1 MVRRPVL
8 ADQSRAIQ
16 AQDYRQVEQRRVVYN
31 IVIRPLCKG
40 CVNVAKG
47 LQSLFRH
54 TGRERHSMALRN
66 AHIKSPIRHFAH
78 QDVHRAACRHCRR
91 DADDFFIGA
100 RKLKQ
105 RFSKHVLKLRG
116 LLCRTFAQAFAAF
129 RVKFARCVP
138 NRRRLF
144 RRFESFAL
152 YCVQV
157 EQLWPFHLL
166 DLAQRFDQLD
176 DVVSICR
183 PEIADIH
190 PLKDVLLIRDER
202 FYGIVESQ
210 YLLLLRIIEHPPAH
224 QSARKAE
231 AQIII
236 CGRRVQAL
244 QILLHTAHTAV
255 DAHIIIVED
264 DQQIIR
270 RVRRVVKSLKGQSA
284 AHRPI
289 ADDGYDMAIV
299 LPLFY
304 CRDGHTECRRYR
316 IARMATS
323 KSIVRAFFGRRKG
336 ANAAILAVRMK
347 GFSTAGENLM
357 SISLMPRI
365 PYDAI
370 RRRSKDVV

>member
-8 ADQSRAIQ
+8 SDQSCAIQ

-78 QDVHRAACRHCRR
+78 QDVHRAARRHCRR
-91 DADDFFIGA
+91 DADDSLIRA
-100 RKLKQ
+100 RKLEQ

-116 LLCRTFAQAFAAF
+116 LLCRAFAQAFAAF

-157 EQLWPFHLL
+157 EQLWSFHLL

-176 DVVSICR
+176 DVVSVCR
-183 PEIADIH
+183 PKITDIH
-190 PLKDVLLIRDER
+190 PLKDVLLIREQR
-202 FYGIVESQ
+202 FNCIVEAQ
-210 YLLLLRIIEHPPAH
+210 YFF
-224 QSARKAE
+224 
-231 AQIII
+231 
-236 CGRRVQAL
+236 
-244 QILLHTAHTAV
+244 
-255 DAHIIIVED
+255 
-264 DQQIIR
+264 
-270 RVRRVVKSLKGQSA
+270 
-284 AHRPI
+284 
-289 ADDGYDMAIV
+289 
-299 LPLFY
+299 LF
-304 CRDGHTECRRYR
+304 
-316 IARMATS
+316 
-323 KSIVRAFFGRRKG
+323 
-336 ANAAILAVRMK
+336 
-347 GFSTAGENLM
+347 
-357 SISLMPRI
+357 
-365 PYDAI
+365 
-370 RRRSKDVV
+370 